1 MSLFTRIRNVVD
13 SSSDAQSAEAVG
25 VPPSWNTP
33 VPYDSTL
40 VQQLIAR
47 HDELDR
53 RVAALQPILGG
64 HPAVAESTVRD
75 CATALHDLRHLEA
88 LRLYPVIARG
98 ISPDPIARRL
108 FWQSRLVMLG
118 LARRVMRRFDEL
130 TRALQSGKGVDAA
143 AAHVVSGL
151 TEYRRRNE
159 SSMYPMYDA
168 IGQRVARARARVA

>member
-13 SSSDAQSAEAVG
+13 SASADSVG
-25 VPPSWNTP
+25 VPPSWNVP
-33 VPYDSTL
+33 VPYDATL

-47 HDELDR
+47 HNELDV

-64 HPAVAESTVRD
+64 HPAVAESAVRD
-75 CATALHDLRHLEA
+75 CATALHELRHLEA

-118 LARRVMRRFDEL
+118 LARRVMRRFEEL
-130 TRALQSGKGVDAA
+130 TRALQVGKGAEAA
-143 AAHVVSGL
+143 AAHVVAGL
-151 TEYRRRNE
+151 SEYRRRNE
-159 SSMYPMYDA
+159 TSMYPMYDA
-168 IGQRVARARARVA
+168 VGQRTQRARTRVA

>member
-1 MSLFTRIRNVVD
+1 MSLFRRTRNVVD
-13 SSSDAQSAEAVG
+13 NANVEAAG
-25 VPPSWNTP
+25 VPPSWNMP
-33 VPYDSTL
+33 VPYDATL
-40 VQQLIAR
+40 VRQLVAR
-47 HDELDR
+47 HDELDA

-64 HPAVAESTVRD
+64 HPAVVESAVRD

-130 TRALQSGKGVDAA
+130 TRALRVGKGADAA
-143 AAHVVSGL
+143 AAHVVAGL
-151 TEYRRRNE
+151 VEYRRRNE

-168 IGQRVARARARVA
+168 VGQRTQRARSRVA